1 MSIEE
6 FLGQLNTAEKGWGL
20 WVNRNNPHEYHMG
33 QYAFDNDR
41 IPKCFVHV
49 DNLDHLAHLRQQ
61 YISSKASNQSNET
74 FLGQEWAE
82 KFLSQWCNHNLK
94 ALV

>member
-20 WVNRNNPHEYHMG
+20 WINRNDIHEYHVG

-61 YISSKASNQSNET
+61 YIQSKASTEIDQAL
-74 FLGQEWAE
+74 LGQEWAE
-82 KFLSQWCNHNLK
+82 NFLSHWRSNDLK
-94 ALV
+94 VLA